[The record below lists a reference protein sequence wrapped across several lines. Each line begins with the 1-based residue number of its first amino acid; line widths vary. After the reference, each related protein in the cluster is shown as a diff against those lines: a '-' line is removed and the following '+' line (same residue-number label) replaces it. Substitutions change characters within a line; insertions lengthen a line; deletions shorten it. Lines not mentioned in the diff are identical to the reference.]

1 MKVKCLMGIFL
12 LSFVLFSCSH
22 EPLKPAVKLRAKMAL
37 VSFVISDYGKH
48 LKTWNKG
55 EDKRSIVCNQ
65 MDGMVKYAEMQLSK
79 YFDMVPL
86 TQVIEDKTYLKFSS
100 ALTKHYRGYHNS
112 TVGCEV
118 WEKEAPSAFYYSNLY
133 FPMIRGTALR
143 MFSVP
148 DADNDPDGHNI
159 FYGVE
164 DCEIEPGI
172 VESLCKSLNVE
183 AVACIYTKWS
193 YTRKMF
199 SLKPT
204 VTDYLAIYTK
214 DGQKAFTRWEYVRG
228 EMTVGG
234 CGPFGLGTELYV
246 DEVTIGGWVEA
257 YEQGLR
263 PLIRWSA
270 GKE

>member
-12 LSFVLFSCSH
+12 LSFVLLSCSH
-22 EPLKPAVKLRAKMAL
+22 EPFKPAVELRAKMAL

-48 LKTWNKG
+48 LKLWNKG

-65 MDGMVKYAEMQLSK
+65 MDGMLKYAEIELSK

-86 TQVIEDKTYLKFSS
+86 TQVLEDNAYLKFSS
-100 ALTKHYRGYHNS
+100 ALTKRYMGYHNS

-118 WEKEAPSAFYYSNLY
+118 WEKGPPSAFHYSNLY
-133 FPMIRGTALR
+133 FPMIKGTALR

-164 DCEIEPGI
+164 DCKIDPEI
-172 VESLCKSLNVE
+172 VKNLCKSLNVE
-183 AVACIYTKWS
+183 AVACIYTEWS

-214 DGQKAFTRWEYVRG
+214 DGRKAFYWSWYVRG
-228 EMTVGG
+228 EMTVGS
-234 CGPFGLGTELYV
+234 CGPFGIGTDLTV
-246 DEVTIGGWVEA
+246 DEATIGGWVDA
-257 YEQGLR
+257 YESGLR
-263 PLIRWSA
+263 PLIEWSA
-270 GKE
+270 AQE

>member
-22 EPLKPAVKLRAKMAL
+22 EPLKPAVELRAKMAL
-37 VSFVISDYGKH
+37 VSFVISDYGNH

-65 MDGMVKYAEMQLSK
+65 MDGMLKYAEMQLSK
-79 YFDMVPL
+79 YFDMVPFN
-86 TQVIEDKTYLKFSS
+86 QVTEDKTYLKFSA
-100 ALTKHYRGYHNS
+100 ALTKRYRGYHSS

-118 WEKEAPSAFYYSNLY
+118 WEKGPPSAFHYSNLY
-133 FPMIRGTALR
+133 FPIIRGTALR

-164 DCEIEPGI
+164 DCKIDSEII
-172 VESLCKSLNVE
+172 KSLCKSLNVE

-214 DGQKAFTRWEYVRG
+214 DGRKAFSRWEYVRG
-228 EMTVGG
+228 EMTVGS
-234 CGPFGLGTELYV
+234 CGPSGIGTKLYV
-246 DEVTIGGWVEA
+246 DKATIGGWVDA
-257 YEQGLR
+257 YEQGLQ
-263 PLIRWSA
+263 PIVRWSA